1 MRSDQLPPDA
11 GPGVRAGVQDVPR
24 EDKELERRQWPSD
37 DVQADEITVPGVAVE
52 ELKTIN
58 SERLRLGNEREEE
71 KEDELWN
78 RRRRVAI
85 NLQSK
90 RLAQSCKYNGGEEEE
105 RSSEHYQ

>member
-11 GPGVRAGVQDVPR
+11 GPGVRAGVQDFPR

-78 RRRRVAI
+78 RRRVAI